1 MKIDKST
8 MVFGAGAAVGVSQT
22 VIFREYVDSTFGP
35 IPGIGGYIPHPWG
48 NWSSLGNIIIG
59 GVAFGISQFTNL
71 IKNRDFKGFLF
82 TYGMTTLIG
91 GFMNGI
97 LTTPAL
103 PARAPSFQA
112 ALVGQG
118 PGAYVTSD
126 YYPYYTGGTFVRRP
140 QSPARGYGSDVTK
153 NPMAAIPT
161 KIPTN
166 KILA

>member
-1 MKIDKST
+1 MVHKLDKAT

-22 VIFREYVDSTFGP
+22 IIFREYLGP
-35 IPGIGGYIPHPWG
+35 IPGIGDYVPHPWG

-59 GVAFGISQFTNL
+59 SIAFGVSQFTN
-71 IKNRDFKGFLF
+71 IVKNSDFKGFLMA
-82 TYGMTTLIG
+82 YGMTTLIG

-97 LTTPAL
+97 LPGPTLITR
-103 PARAPSFQA
+103 ARAPVSA

-118 PGAYVTSD
+118 PGAYITSD
-126 YYPYYTGGTFVRRP
+126 YYPGFTGGTFVRRP
-140 QSPARGYGSDVTK
+140 QSPAKGFGSDVTK

-161 KIPTN
+161 TIPTN